1 MSEEPL
7 GAAPAWPPMPPPLKA
22 WSPAQAQAEGCGS
35 ITNFFKPPPPV
46 PRRPGR
52 PQGSRSKKRGRPAD
66 APDPRSQPTTA
77 AATRSPSPPAAP
89 VAAPAAAVGRS
100 GAEQTS
106 AEPAP
111 ASAAARKPAAAASKA
126 KTRINWSTGEMF
138 EWMQRAVDEYRNK
151 EGRWLSE
158 PDMTISRFCGLVE
171 IPEFTFR
178 KYVGGSEDKRRVLG
192 ASVGPPALLDADT
205 EQHFSM
211 DVLRRRDRGNDGMDK
226 RKAVDMIN
234 DLRPSLSRKQ
244 CENAFDALRQ
254 KHKEELTGCVRTS
267 SAKHHARS
275 ALSPQY
281 RILFSTVANRCLGV
295 PVRSLA
301 RSFYYS

>member
-1 MSEEPL
+1 
-7 GAAPAWPPMPPPLKA
+7 
-22 WSPAQAQAEGCGS
+22 
-35 ITNFFKPPPPV
+35 
-46 PRRPGR
+46 
-52 PQGSRSKKRGRPAD
+52 
-66 APDPRSQPTTA
+66 
-77 AATRSPSPPAAP
+77 
-89 VAAPAAAVGRS
+89 
-100 GAEQTS
+100 
-106 AEPAP
+106 
-111 ASAAARKPAAAASKA
+111 
-126 KTRINWSTGEMF
+126 MF

-205 EQHFSM
+205 EQQFSM